1 MTPLMT
7 NPLEGASRATDDPR
21 RRLGALTATLL
32 VVANMIGTGVF
43 TTTGF
48 LVRDIPSGLAVLGGW
63 LIGGLLALC
72 GALSYGELTA
82 ALPRNGG
89 EYQLLARVYHPLLGF
104 VAGVISLVVGFSA
117 PIAAAALAFGKY
129 LAVILPVGAKG
140 SPLVSP
146 TLAAVGLVLA
156 LSLLHALHV
165 RAGGG
170 VQNVFTLA
178 KVALIAVY
186 IVGGLLHGDPSLI
199 VGPAEAT
206 ASSTTLGA
214 AMLSPAFAVGLIYIS
229 FSYSGWNGAAY
240 LAGEV
245 KKPATTLPAAL
256 VLGTLIVTVL
266 YVGLNVVFL
275 SAAPR
280 AALAGKLEVGHIA
293 ARALFGARAGDALSG
308 VIALALVSSVS
319 AMVMAGPRVYQ
330 AMGDDCR
337 RLSLLRYRSASGGPL
352 WSIALQAAVAVTLI
366 VSATFEL
373 LLTYIG
379 FSLSLSAGLTVLGV
393 LVLRRR
399 EPQLERPYRSWG
411 YPVTP
416 VLFVLLSLWMAGHSL
431 VQKPVVG
438 LAGLAT
444 IAGGALLYLVLGP
457 QAGRRD

>member
-1 MTPLMT
+1 MSETIPAPETP
-7 NPLEGASRATDDPR
+7 GADASQ

-72 GALSYGELTA
+72 GALSYAELTA

-89 EYQLLARVYHPLLGF
+89 EYQLLSRVYHPLLGF

-129 LAVILPVGAKG
+129 LVVILPASDAGG
-140 SPLVSP
+140 PLLSP
-146 TLAAVGLVLA
+146 TLAAVVLVLA
-156 LSLLHALHV
+156 LSTLHATHV

-178 KVALIAVY
+178 KVALIGIY
-186 IVGGLLHGDPSLI
+186 IIGGLAKGDPSLI
-199 VGPAEAT
+199 LGAAEAGAAT
-206 ASSTTLGA
+206 PGLGA

-245 KKPATTLPAAL
+245 KKPATTLPVAL

-280 AALAGKLEVGHIA
+280 AALAGKLEIGHIA
-293 ARALFGARAGDALSG
+293 ARALFGASAGDALSG

-330 AMGDDCR
+330 AMGDDCP
-337 RLSLLRYRSASGGPL
+337 RLSLLSYRSAGGGPL

-379 FSLSLSAGLTVLGV
+379 FTLSLSAGLTVLGV

-431 VQKPVVG
+431 IQKPVVG
-438 LAGLAT
+438 LAGLGT

-457 QAGRRD
+457 QAGRRG